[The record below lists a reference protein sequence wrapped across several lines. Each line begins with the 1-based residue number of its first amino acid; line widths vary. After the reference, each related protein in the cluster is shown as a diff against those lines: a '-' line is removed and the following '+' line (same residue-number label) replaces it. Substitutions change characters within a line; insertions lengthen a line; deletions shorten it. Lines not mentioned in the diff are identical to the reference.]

1 MTEKDIN
8 QRIKALRKEI
18 IKLSLQ
24 ETRLNH
30 ESDDYYEQ
38 ISEIKSMK
46 EEFDEEISLL
56 TLELSELEVKY

>member
-8 QRIKALRKEI
+8 HRIKTLRKEI

-46 EEFDEEISLL
+46 EEFDEEIRLL

>member
-1 MTEKDIN
+1 MTKRDIN
-8 QRIKALRKEI
+8 QTIKDLKKEI

-46 EEFDEEISLL
+46 EEFNEEISLL